1 MTQAVPDRKEGTLS
15 WFLSPQENKYMDSF
29 LLFFKI
35 INPFLFL
42 NSFSAFFLL
51 FSAFFDSRQD
61 VDSFRFPVPI
71 PVEVRPDVCQRLN
84 CFPPRMKAMFAELK
98 HHFSPSP
105 SLLNLK
111 WKSLEWW
118 SSRNRMYCPPFLL
131 SATWNNVCLLCE
143 WLREAVANLY
153 LADRRRY
160 VEITCRFS
168 AVCEYKMS
176 SGRNKTHTFP
186 LQSLIWCNAD
196 DISAARMLNTVI
208 VTWVIANFSWLQFL
222 LWCSPEPRS
231 SCFE

>member
-1 MTQAVPDRKEGTLS
+1 MRTGQESHVSVGINQVLVKSDNLVSYNRTIVTQAVPDRKEGTLS

-111 WKSLEWW
+111 
-118 SSRNRMYCPPFLL
+118 
-131 SATWNNVCLLCE
+131 
-143 WLREAVANLY
+143 
-153 LADRRRY
+153 
-160 VEITCRFS
+160 
-168 AVCEYKMS
+168 
-176 SGRNKTHTFP
+176 
-186 LQSLIWCNAD
+186 
-196 DISAARMLNTVI
+196 
-208 VTWVIANFSWLQFL
+208 
-222 LWCSPEPRS
+222 
-231 SCFE
+231 